1 MHAFFKII
9 KKADKSRDRCPVT
22 YTEASSEG
30 MTNSAGVICLTADAF
45 CLTVITPIPKFAA

>member
-22 YTEASSEG
+22 YTEANSEG
-30 MTNSAGVICLTADAF
+30 MTNSAGVICLTADA
-45 CLTVITPIPKFAA
+45 LVLQ